1 MENKKLARYEKLL
14 FVIFVHV
21 SFKVTTKNKL
31 SFTMFTANFG
41 LFILVMCVFNV
52 SYKVVPMNKCSLTLL
67 TRKLDYFVL
76 LMS

>member
-1 MENKKLARYEKLL
+1 M
-14 FVIFVHV
+14 IFVHV

-76 LMS
+76 FMS